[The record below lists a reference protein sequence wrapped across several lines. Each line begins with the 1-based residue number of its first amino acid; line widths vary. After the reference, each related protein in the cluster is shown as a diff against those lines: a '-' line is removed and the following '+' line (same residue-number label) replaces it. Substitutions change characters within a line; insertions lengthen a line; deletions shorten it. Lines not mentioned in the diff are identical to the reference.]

1 MMKKLLAVCSMLL
14 PLTSSAFTVD
24 NMILV
29 ANQDNNGVL
38 TITSNS
44 KEPEYVKGFINK
56 IDIVDGEIKK
66 VKLTKDNLPLWD
78 LALIPNKV
86 ILNPGERRRL
96 SMKNLCKKN
105 CEIGKDRMYQV
116 VLLPTTKDE
125 EEENS
130 VGINFGY
137 APVFIIPTSNPKIDY
152 SFSFKNGKLHVNN
165 KSNTMLYVQVDNCTE
180 NLTKNCSES
189 YTVVSGRIK
198 DFDVPAGV
206 KKADSLKLR
215 IASHDYSY
223 NEVEY
228 VKASN

>member
-1 MMKKLLAVCSMLL
+1 MKKLLALFSMLL

-29 ANQDNNGVL
+29 ANKDNNGVL

-44 KEPEYVKGFINK
+44 KEPEYIKGFINK
-56 IDIVDGEIKK
+56 IDVVDGDIKK

-105 CEIGKDRMYQV
+105 CEIGKDRVYQV

-125 EEENS
+125 EEES
-130 VGINFGY
+130 AVGINFGY
-137 APVFIIPTSNPKIDY
+137 APVFIIPTSQPDISYD
-152 SFSFKNGKLHVNN
+152 FSFKDGKLNVNN
-165 KSNTMLYVQVDNCTE
+165 KSNTMLYVQINNCTE
-180 NLTKNCSES
+180 SLTKNCSES
-189 YTVVSGRIK
+189 YTVVSGREK
-198 DFDVPAGV
+198 SFEVPAGV
-206 KKADSLKLR
+206 KNADSLKLR
-215 IASHDYSY
+215 VASHDYSY
-223 NEVEY
+223 DEVEY
-228 VKASN
+228 VQASH